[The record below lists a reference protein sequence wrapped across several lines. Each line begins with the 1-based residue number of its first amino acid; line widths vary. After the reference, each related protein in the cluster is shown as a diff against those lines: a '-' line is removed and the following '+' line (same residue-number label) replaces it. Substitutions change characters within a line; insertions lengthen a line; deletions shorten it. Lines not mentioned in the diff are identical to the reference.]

1 MDPRTRA
8 KGLAHRRPASPA
20 GAVTRFEAEPSAAM
34 PSRMRHRGGAANPAA
49 PIADAPPCRNRV
61 SDHSGSGVPT
71 RDPSALQGRRDST
84 RMRSAPENGR
94 WPPAGNVAGRP
105 SEEKLCSL
113 DPLGLPL
120 VRVAIDQSLV
130 RVRGSLKNT
139 AGKSVSRAREPKG
152 VQTRRPARDYIAA
165 ADNGSSSTSRALD
178 SSS

>member
-34 PSRMRHRGGAANPAA
+34 PLRMRHRVGAANPAA
-49 PIADAPPCRNRV
+49 PIRTRLRAGTAYPAIPEAECQRGIRPPCRDVEILPECGVCLRMEDGRLRGTLQDGHRGKAMFSRSLGVAADARCNQ
-61 SDHSGSGVPT
+61 SKLGACSGS
-71 RDPSALQGRRDST
+71 L
-84 RMRSAPENGR
+84 E
-94 WPPAGNVAGRP
+94 
-105 SEEKLCSL
+105 
-113 DPLGLPL
+113 
-120 VRVAIDQSLV
+120 
-130 RVRGSLKNT
+130 NT